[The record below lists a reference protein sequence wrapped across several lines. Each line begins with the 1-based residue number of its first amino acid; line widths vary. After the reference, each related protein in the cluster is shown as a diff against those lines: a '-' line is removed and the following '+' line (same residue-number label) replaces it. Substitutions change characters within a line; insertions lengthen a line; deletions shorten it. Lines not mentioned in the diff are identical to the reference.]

1 MIRVTLPSHSN
12 WDDDEPEVMVE
23 TVDAT
28 DTTRVYR
35 VTLTDMEVDG
45 QRVLAGRRIV
55 PPTDDDDPQT
65 TSRVF
70 DAGRRTFE
78 ERGFDV
84 FGGRDA

>member
-1 MIRVTLPSHSN
+1 MIRVDLPSHSS
-12 WDDDEPEVMVE
+12 WDDDEPVVMVE

-35 VTLTDMEVDG
+35 VRLTDGRIDG
-45 QRVLAGRRIV
+45 DRLMAGRRIV
-55 PPTDDDDPQT
+55 PPTDDDDPRT

-70 DAGRRTFE
+70 DAARRTFE

-84 FGGRDA
+84 FGGGEA